1 MFDVVKATSLSSALG
16 SGGNLSSFLYLTI
29 IQFIFEMVKHL
40 CAFLQTMAHEWWN
53 AHKEAARKKV
63 NALYT
68 ETLNM
73 PVGFTRYEH
82 TFVRRYGE
90 KVAKAS
96 YTLADAILNEVRSH
110 PGVRSL
116 AHNGE
121 LVTIGSDQEIELK
134 PGIWFAQK
142 NLQHNAEEL
151 TSVTFS
157 LWTTQSDARVLHQYE
172 NTTLQTYIINQN
184 NQLGSDLY
192 YFDQWSQASQLRLDE
207 RGQRAI
213 VKPTCI
219 RFTKHLFTTGRN
231 LRNMFFRQ
239 RNLVQQRFQWF
250 MNHKAWYDERGIP
263 HTLGMLLH
271 GAPGCGKTSTIKA
284 IANESQRHIVNVNFA
299 RLNSK
304 TLMKKLFY
312 DPNLTVVNPDTNSM
326 NTLYVPIDK
335 RVFVVEDAD
344 AVLESV
350 LLKRTLRNE
359 GAFTRA
365 GAAPQI
371 QNLPASSNPAA
382 PNRGALMTSRVLMD
396 DENDGLSDASA
407 TPDAPVNFLPFEGVV
422 GGFAPF
428 DEAFDTP
435 RTRPLSEG
443 REARFEAKPCDQA
456 TTRFDFLPKALD
468 STTIAKPFAAVA
480 SKPKE
485 PGATLPSKAE
495 AKPPPKPK
503 SYSDMVSNDDDDELD
518 LATLL
523 NILDGTLET
532 PGRILIL
539 TSNHPE
545 LFDEAFLRPGRMD
558 LIVRFEKCD
567 ANMLHDMVAMYYDDA
582 TGTQLPDDK
591 LWEECRSV
599 PENKWTP
606 AEVSALLLKHQDTR
620 RELWEELRTGDPSQ
634 FSLAQFS

>member
-1 MFDVVKATSLSSALG
+1 
-16 SGGNLSSFLYLTI
+16 
-29 IQFIFEMVKHL
+29 MVKHL
-40 CAFLQTMAHEWWN
+40 CTFLQTIAQEWWN
-53 AHKEAARKKV
+53 AHKDAARKKV

-73 PVGFTRYEH
+73 PLTMTKYEH

-157 LWTTQSDARVLHQYE
+157 LWTTQGDAKALHQYE
-172 NTTLQTYIINQN
+172 STTLQTYIINQN

-250 MNHKAWYDERGIP
+250 MKHKAWYDERGIP
-263 HTLGMLLH
+263 HTLGLLLH

-350 LLKRTLRNE
+350 LLKRTLKNE
-359 GAFTRA
+359 GAFTLPSNQSS
-365 GAAPQI
+365 APQAI
-371 QNLPASSNPAA
+371 VVSDS
-382 PNRGALMTSRVLMD
+382 VFD
-396 DENDGLSDASA
+396 DDDDAVPEA
-407 TPDAPVNFLPFEGVV
+407 KADFLPFDSVV

-428 DEAFDTP
+428 DDAFDNSHKAVP
-435 RTRPLSEG
+435 PGTRHGLAGASNKVSAKDKIQAWSPGVSG
-443 REARFEAKPCDQA
+443 QPDIMPFTAATAKP
-456 TTRFDFLPKALD
+456 KSEAL
-468 STTIAKPFAAVA
+468 
-480 SKPKE
+480 
-485 PGATLPSKAE
+485 
-495 AKPPPKPK
+495 PPPKPK

-582 TGTQLPDDK
+582 TGTQLSDDK

-620 RELWEELRTGDPSQ
+620 QDLWEELRTGDPSQ
-634 FSLAQFS
+634 FSLAQFN